1 MFSVNGSILCQK
13 CHLKMDKFTIDGQDR
28 LDLIEN
34 ERKVEP
40 KWK

>member
-1 MFSVNGSILCQK
+1 
-13 CHLKMDKFTIDGQDR
+13 MDKFTIDGQDR

-40 KWK
+40 NGNNLNLQI